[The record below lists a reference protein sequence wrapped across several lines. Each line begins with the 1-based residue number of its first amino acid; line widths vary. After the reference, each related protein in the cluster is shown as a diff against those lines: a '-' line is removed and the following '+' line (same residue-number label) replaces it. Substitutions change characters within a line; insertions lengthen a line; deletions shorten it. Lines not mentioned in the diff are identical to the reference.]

1 MTVTFVTFSE
11 AIRNRVT
18 YTEAQ
23 LCAFSVPGAEA
34 FWERRLLCSG
44 LAVTPGHSGNSCT
57 VAG

>member
-1 MTVTFVTFSE
+1 MTPTFVTFFE
-11 AIRNRVT
+11 AMGNKVT

-23 LCAFSVPGAEA
+23 FYAFSVPGAVA
-34 FWERRLLCSG
+34 FWERRLLCKG